1 MGNIGKAIMITIA
14 TLFLTISMA
23 MSNTS
28 LPEPDLSTLIEPEL
42 YTLNGMELP
51 FGLATVSGDGNIAFT
66 FSGKG
71 DKAESL
77 LKAFDGLYDTVAVLN
92 WQRGIEVP
100 VFTKSL
106 SMRVNEDFEKMF
118 TIEFKLLVTGA

>member
-1 MGNIGKAIMITIA
+1 MLGNIGKAIMITFA
-14 TLFLTISMA
+14 TLFLTMSMA
-23 MSNTS
+23 MNNTS
-28 LPEPDLSTLIEPEL
+28 LADSELSDLIGPEL

-51 FGLATVSGDGNIAFT
+51 FGLATVSEDGDIAFT
-66 FSGKG
+66 FSGK
-71 DKAESL
+71 DDNAEPFL
-77 LKAFDGLYDTVAVLN
+77 EAFDSLYDTVAVLN

-118 TIEFKLLVTGA
+118 TVEFKLLTET